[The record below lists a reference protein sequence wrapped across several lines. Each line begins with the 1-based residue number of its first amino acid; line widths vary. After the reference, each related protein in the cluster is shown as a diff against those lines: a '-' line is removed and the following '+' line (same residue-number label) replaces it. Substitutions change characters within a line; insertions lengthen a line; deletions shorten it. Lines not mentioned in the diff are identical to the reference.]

1 MDLCKVLCGI
11 TVAISLLSKGCHS
24 LPECGMASNNPR
36 IVGGQDAAPGS
47 WPWQVSLSTEFS
59 EAFCGGSLITSE
71 WVLTAA
77 HCISPYDRITA
88 YLGRHNLSDPNLN
101 EASRTINETVCHPAY
116 DPLTLDN
123 DICLLKLSA
132 PVNYTNFIYP
142 VCLASEN
149 STFYAGTSSWVTG
162 WGADANGSYPNILQE
177 VKVPIVGNNE
187 CSCSYEGITDNM
199 ICAGYKD
206 GGKDSCQG
214 DSGGPM
220 VTKYGDVWV
229 QSGIVSWGEGCARP
243 LAPGVYARVSE
254 YQGWISNITGSSK
267 PGFVTYT
274 SSGTDSDEDFICFP
288 PTTTTTTTTTQSPPS
303 TSPNV
308 TRDGNSIFDGGENVI
323 HFSHFTH
330 FISLCVLF
338 LSLHVLVG
346 DA

>member
-1 MDLCKVLCGI
+1 MFRSWDFNSYQTAQQGLCFSQVD
-11 TVAISLLSKGCHS
+11 
-24 LPECGMASNNPR
+24 
-36 IVGGQDAAPGS
+36 IVKR
-47 WPWQVSLSTEFS
+47 
-59 EAFCGGSLITSE
+59 
-71 WVLTAA
+71 
-77 HCISPYDRITA
+77 HCIPK
-88 YLGRHNLSDPNLN
+88 
-101 EASRTINETVCHPAY
+101 TIISFFP
-116 DPLTLDN
+116 
-123 DICLLKLSA
+123 
-132 PVNYTNFIYP
+132 
-142 VCLASEN
+142 
-149 STFYAGTSSWVTG
+149 
-162 WGADANGSYPNILQE
+162 
-177 VKVPIVGNNE
+177 
-187 CSCSYEGITDNM
+187 
-199 ICAGYKD
+199 
-206 GGKDSCQG
+206 QG